1 MRWMLMLGMLMAV
14 LRAATATA
22 QPADCLTA
30 PSTGPMLPL
39 SLDLAG
45 RHGVPSGVSGQA
57 YVAVPMETPG
67 IACAIPP
74 PPSDVLRGPPSD
86 VLRGARGNL
95 LNPAPNE

>member
-57 YVAVPMETPG
+57 YVAVPMEAPG
-67 IACAIPP
+67 IACAILPP
-74 PPSDVLRGPPSD
+74 PLDVLRGPPSD

-95 LNPAPNE
+95 LNPAPQ

>member
-1 MRWMLMLGMLMAV
+1 MLIFGMLVAV
-14 LRAATATA
+14 VRAATASA

-30 PSTGPMLPL
+30 PSSGPMLPL

-45 RHGVPSGVSGQA
+45 RYGVPSGVTGQA

-74 PPSDVLRGPPSD
+74 PHRMYCEVHHPMCCAVR
-86 VLRGARGNL
+86 A
-95 LNPAPNE
+95 ATC

>member
-1 MRWMLMLGMLMAV
+1 MRWMLIPGMLMTV
-14 LRAATATA
+14 LRAASA

-30 PSTGPMLPL
+30 PPSGPMLPL
-39 SLDLAG
+39 SLDLGG

-74 PPSDVLRGPPSD
+74 PSSDVLRGPPSD

-95 LNPAPNE
+95 LNPAPR

>member
-1 MRWMLMLGMLMAV
+1 MRSMLILGMLMAV
-14 LRAATATA
+14 LRAASVSA

-30 PSTGPMLPL
+30 PSSGPMLPL

-45 RHGVPSGVSGQA
+45 RRGVPSGVSGQA
-57 YVAVPMETPG
+57 YVAVPMESPG

-86 VLRGARGNL
+86 VLRGPRGNL
-95 LNPAPNE
+95 LNPATK